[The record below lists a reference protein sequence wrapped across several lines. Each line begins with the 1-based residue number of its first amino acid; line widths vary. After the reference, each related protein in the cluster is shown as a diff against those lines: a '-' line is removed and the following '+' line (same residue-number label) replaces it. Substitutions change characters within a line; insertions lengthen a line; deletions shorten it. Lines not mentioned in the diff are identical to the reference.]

1 MNLGAK
7 IFLAFFIF
15 TAGLLGSALYFTN
28 QQSESHEIQRITKDL
43 GVAQIRFQAT
53 LESQQKRVMHLVHA
67 ISLDQKFR
75 SFLQQIK
82 DNFYS
87 FSEELAQD
95 SGGEIVFMVDET
107 SKLRGVYPS
116 DEKTHQWF
124 EKNKNSFSLTRALDQ
139 GVEYSHIL
147 PLQDELF
154 SIVYIPLKESLSD
167 DYGVGVL
174 GVLTRIDDNWLNA
187 TIGLMMKTTR
197 IHAALFSGNNQVAG
211 NVPEG
216 LSKIALENMG
226 TTQGETRVFL
236 FSEERHLARQG
247 MFEEGN
253 LSARYLLTSNL
264 DAALEPFMALQKKIL
279 AMGLLVLAIG
289 LVFAVIFANRI
300 VRPLRDLVAGTREVL
315 LGNYDFRIAC
325 KSRDEVGKLSNA
337 FNQMMEGLREKEHI
351 RESFGK
357 YLNPKIVSEIIE
369 NPDKLKL
376 GGTRQVQ
383 TVLFSDIANFTSFSE
398 TMSPDELVQLLNKYL
413 GAMTEELTSRE
424 GILDKY
430 IGDAVMA
437 FWGPPFTKG
446 NHAILACQTAL
457 QMQKRLEL
465 LRAQWVEEGLP
476 EVHARI
482 GLATGEM
489 IVGNIG
495 SETARDYTCLGDR
508 VNYGSRLEG
517 LNKFYGTKILID
529 ENTLSLAK
537 DQIVARE
544 LDWVQ
549 VKGRK
554 EGSPIY
560 ELMGLKDDLTEETK
574 KAEDQETLIKKYS
587 LALSKYREGDFE
599 EARRK
604 FTGIL
609 NDHPNDPPS
618 EVMRQRCLEY
628 IENPPAHWTG
638 IHEMKDK

>member
-15 TAGLLGSALYFTN
+15 TAGLLGSVLYFTG

-53 LESQQKRVMHLVHA
+53 LESQQKKVRHLVHA

-95 SGGEIVFMVDET
+95 SGGDVVFMVDESST
-107 SKLRGVYPS
+107 LRGIFPS
-116 DEKTHQWF
+116 DEATHQWF
-124 EKNKNSFSLTRALDQ
+124 EKNKKSFALTRALDE
-139 GVEYSHIL
+139 GAEYANIL
-147 PLQDELF
+147 PMQDELF
-154 SIVYIPLKESLSD
+154 SIVYVPLKESLSD
-167 DYGVGVL
+167 EYGVGVL

-187 TIGLMMKTTR
+187 TLGLMMKTTG
-197 IHAALFSGNNQVAG
+197 ISAALFSGTNQVAG

-216 LSKIALENMG
+216 LSKIALEAMG
-226 TTQGETRVFL
+226 RTQGETHVFR

-247 MFEEGN
+247 LFEEGSLN
-253 LSARYLLTSNL
+253 ARYLLTSNL
-264 DAALEPFMALQKKIL
+264 DAALAPFMALQKKIL
-279 AMGLLVLAIG
+279 AMGLLVLIIG
-289 LVFAVIFANRI
+289 LVFAVIFANRL

-315 LGNYDFRIAC
+315 QGNYDFRIGH

-357 YLNPKIVSEIIE
+357 YLNPKIVSEILE

-383 TVLFSDIANFTSFSE
+383 TVLFSDIAGFTSFSE
-398 TMSPDELVQLLNKYL
+398 KMSPDELVQLLNKYL

-446 NHAILACQTAL
+446 NHAVLACQTAL
-457 QMQKRLEL
+457 AMQSRLAT
-465 LRAQWVEEGLP
+465 LRAQWIEEGLP

-482 GLATGEM
+482 GIATGEM

-495 SETARDYTCLGDR
+495 SEAARDYTCLGDR

-517 LNKFYGTKILID
+517 LNKYYGTKILID

-537 DQIVARE
+537 DEIVARE
-544 LDWVQ
+544 IDSVQ
-549 VKGRK
+549 VKGR
-554 EGSPIY
+554 EQGSPIF
-560 ELMGLKDDLTEETK
+560 ELMGLKEDLTKKKKETEE
-574 KAEDQETLIKKYS
+574 QETLIEKYS
-587 LALSKYREGDFE
+587 EALAHYRKGSFE
-599 EARRK
+599 EARRL
-604 FTGIL
+604 FSGIL
-609 NDHPNDPPS
+609 NDHANDPPS
-618 EVMRQRCLEY
+618 EVMRQRCERY
-628 IENPPAHWTG
+628 IETPPTHWTG
-638 IHEMKDK
+638 VHEMKDK